1 MTELAAIELSA
12 GDDCVRAT
20 IAGEVDASNADRLVQ
35 ALQSGPTASALT
47 IDLTRL
53 RYLDSAG
60 VRALY
65 TVADTAILR
74 GAAITVLLL
83 PDSPIRRV
91 LAHAGVDR
99 VVAVE
104 PVASAL

>member
-1 MTELAAIELSA
+1 MTELAAIQLQDGEDL
-12 GDDCVRAT
+12 VVVT
-20 IAGEVDASNADRLVQ
+20 VAGEVDASNADGLIR
-35 ALQSGPTASALT
+35 ALQAGLTAPAMT

-65 TVADTAILR
+65 AVADAATLR
-74 GAAITVLLL
+74 GAEITVLLL
-83 PDSPIRRV
+83 RDSPIRRV
-91 LAHAGVDR
+91 LAHAGFDR

-104 PVASAL
+104 PVAPR